1 MRSRPLQYRVR
12 DSSGPFLITQIKNYQ
27 LLLSGTQSHTT
38 SSSAADYLSSV
49 SRPDWKWQMK
59 NRLQSPDDLQNW
71 VNLTENEREG
81 IRQTGD
87 LFRLQITPYYAS
99 LMDPNDPGCPVR
111 RQVVPTLEELE
122 DDFDIHNLDPLEEQ
136 AHSPVKNLVH
146 NYRDR
151 VAFCVVN
158 RCASYCRYCL
168 RKRMVDDHE
177 HTMNRLE
184 VKAGIEYIRS
194 HPEIRDVLLTGGDPL
209 LLSDQQLEW
218 IITELRSIPHVEL
231 IRIGSRFPVFN
242 PYRITDDLCRLLES
256 NHPVW
261 FNTHFNH
268 LKEVTDDAAQAMDRL
283 TKAGVPIGNQTVLL
297 KGIND
302 TPEALG
308 DLFRELVR
316 IRVRPYYL
324 YQANLIGGTRHFRTS
339 IEEGMELM
347 KALRGRISGFAI
359 PDYVLD
365 TPYGKVPLNPHGYV
379 ERDGDHVTVQA
390 YGGEKWKEYNPR
402 K

>member
-1 MRSRPLQYRVR
+1 
-12 DSSGPFLITQIKNYQ
+12 
-27 LLLSGTQSHTT
+27 
-38 SSSAADYLSSV
+38 
-49 SRPDWKWQMK
+49 MK
-59 NRLQSPDDLQNW
+59 NRLQSTEDLEKW
-71 VNLTENEREG
+71 IHLTENEREG
-81 IRQTGD
+81 IRKTGD

-99 LMDPNDPGCPVR
+99 LMDPDDPTCPAR
-111 RQVVPTLEELE
+111 RQVVPTVEELE
-122 DDFDIHNLDPLEEQ
+122 DDFDIHDLDPLEEQ

-146 NYRDR
+146 NYNDR

-194 HPEIRDVLLTGGDPL
+194 RPEIRDVLLTGGDPL
-209 LLSDQQLEW
+209 LLSDRQLEW
-218 IITELRSIPHVEL
+218 IITELRSIDHVEL

-242 PYRITDDLCRLLES
+242 PYRITDELCHLLES

-268 LKEVTDDAAQAMDRL
+268 KKEVTDDAAQAMDKL
-283 TKAGVPIGNQTVLL
+283 AKAGVPIGNQTVLL

-302 TPEALG
+302 TPEALS

-324 YQANLIGGTRHFRTS
+324 YQANLIGGTRHFRTT

-365 TPYGKVPLNPHGYV
+365 TPYGKVPLNPHGF
-379 ERDGDHVTVQA
+379 EGRDGDYVTVRA
-390 YGGEKWKEYNPR
+390 YGGEEWKEFNPR
-402 K
+402 

>member
-1 MRSRPLQYRVR
+1 MSEHQITTQNRFSQ
-12 DSSGPFLITQIKNYQ
+12 PFNAGRQN
-27 LLLSGTQSHTT
+27 
-38 SSSAADYLSSV
+38 
-49 SRPDWKWQMK
+49 WKWQLK
-59 NRLQSPDDLQNW
+59 NRLQSIEDLEQW
-71 VNLTENEREG
+71 INLTDNEREG
-81 IRQTGD
+81 IRKTGD

-99 LMDPNDPGCPVR
+99 LMDPDDPQCPVR
-111 RQVVPTLEELE
+111 RQVVPTLDELE
-122 DDFDIHNLDPLEEQ
+122 DDFDIHDLDPLEEQ

-168 RKRMVDDHE
+168 RKRMVDDQE
-177 HTMNRLE
+177 HTMNRME

-194 HPEIRDVLLTGGDPL
+194 RTEIRDVLLTGGDPL
-209 LLSDQQLEW
+209 LLSDSQLEW
-218 IITELRSIPHVEL
+218 IVTELRSIPHIEL

-242 PYRITDDLCRLLES
+242 PYRITDELCRLLEA

-268 LKEVTDDAAQAMDRL
+268 INEITEDAALAMDRL
-283 TKAGVPIGNQTVLL
+283 SKAGVPIGNQTVLL
-297 KGIND
+297 KGINN
-302 TPEALG
+302 TAEALG

-365 TPYGKVPLNPHGYV
+365 TPHGKVPLNPNGFV
-379 ERDGDHVTVQA
+379 KRDGDHVTVRA
-390 YGGEKWKEYNPR
+390 YGGELWDEYNPQ